1 MRQKHKNTIRS
12 GGVLRSHP
20 HGALETLV
28 RELRAASHSG
38 PGHRERHPRVSG
50 GQGGRD
56 SPPPGTGKHAH
67 WVPST
72 WAHVLPARMRRAHPT
87 PRLRLCARPCFRHAR
102 YGGGGVHPWPRLLG
116 RCAGHLTRLRAEETQ
131 GKSRSTPSGPPPP
144 KAAGPSSSPP
154 APSFARHAVGEDL
167 QAAPHLR
174 WVPRQARGWRGRPGP
189 GKLRGRGGGPGWGPG
204 G

>member
-1 MRQKHKNTIRS
+1 
-12 GGVLRSHP
+12 
-20 HGALETLV
+20 
-28 RELRAASHSG
+28 
-38 PGHRERHPRVSG
+38 
-50 GQGGRD
+50 
-56 SPPPGTGKHAH
+56 
-67 WVPST
+67 
-72 WAHVLPARMRRAHPT
+72 MRRAHPT

-154 APSFARHAVGEDL
+154 APSLARHAVGEDL

-174 WVPRQARGWRGRPGP
+174 TKSRRCPAYPRATSDQNPEGAYSSTLIKPSSC
-189 GKLRGRGGGPGWGPG
+189 
-204 G
+204 